1 MGIFVLRLKKEAA
14 GVAIAGAPPHFTY
27 YKARLD
33 AITVEVEHQADMFE
47 KIILGKR
54 ENIINSPETTHN
66 LSMQIYIYI
75 FILHNTPSSITYSH
89 TFPNNFTL
97 FGFSQFLQPIM
108 RFTMIHFPQQ
118 INFGMNLQKITNH
131 LFTKIS
137 INLELHQYWAN
148 TKILAKVRS
157 FAVMIAPTL
166 SERSNFPNIMH
177 HLTKIIQ
184 KTS

>member
-1 MGIFVLRLKKEAA
+1 MGIFVLRIKKEAA

-75 FILHNTPSSITYSH
+75 FLFYITRQVRLHTVIRFQIILHCLAFLSSC
-89 TFPNNFTL
+89 N
-97 FGFSQFLQPIM
+97 Q
-108 RFTMIHFPQQ
+108 
-118 INFGMNLQKITNH
+118 
-131 LFTKIS
+131 
-137 INLELHQYWAN
+137 
-148 TKILAKVRS
+148 
-157 FAVMIAPTL
+157 
-166 SERSNFPNIMH
+166 
-177 HLTKIIQ
+177 
-184 KTS
+184 